1 MNGLLKRT
9 TVGLTLAGLLLMS
22 AMPAMAADHE
32 SRIRVLHASPDAPA
46 VDVYL
51 NDEIVDALTNVPFGV
66 ISDYLTVP
74 AGDHN
79 VKVYP
84 TGDTTTAVIDADV
97 TLDANTSYTVAAI
110 NEVAS
115 IQPEI
120 FVDNP
125 ALDYDKALVRV
136 VHLSPD
142 APGVD
147 VAPDGADPADAV
159 VMNLEFPNATDYL
172 ALDAGSYDLEVRLAG
187 TDTVALQLDPL
198 SLEAGTAY
206 SVFAIGSAGDPPL
219 GDNALTAL
227 VAVDGRAMPDTSMAT
242 EPASTGAL
250 PLMLIVALTVGAATF
265 VLLVGRGRLAS
276 TTR

>member
-1 MNGLLKRT
+1 MKQLIRRM
-9 TVGLTLAGLLLMS
+9 TVGLTVVSLLLIS
-22 AMPAMAADHE
+22 AMPAMANDEA
-32 SRIRVLHASPDAPA
+32 RIRVLHASPDAPA

-51 NDEIVDALTNVPFGV
+51 NDEIVGALTNVPFGV

-97 TLDANTSYTVAAI
+97 TLSAGTSYTVAAI
-110 NEVAS
+110 NPVAS
-115 IQPEI
+115 IQPAI

-125 ALDYDKALVRV
+125 ALDYDSALVRV

-159 VMNLEFPNATDYL
+159 VMNLEFPDATDYL
-172 ALDAGSYDLEVRLAG
+172 ALPPATYDLEVRLAG
-187 TDTVALQLDPL
+187 TTTVALQLDPVAV
-198 SLEAGTAY
+198 EGGAAY
-206 SVFAIGSAGDPPL
+206 SVFAIGSAAADPL
-219 GDNALTAL
+219 GGNELEALIAL
-227 VAVDGRAMPDTSMAT
+227 DARVLPDTS
-242 EPASTGAL
+242 
-250 PLMLIVALTVGAATF
+250 TVGDGAPAGMPSLVLMAALAMGIATF
-265 VLLVGRGRLAS
+265 VLVLGRGRLAPI
-276 TTR
+276 TDR